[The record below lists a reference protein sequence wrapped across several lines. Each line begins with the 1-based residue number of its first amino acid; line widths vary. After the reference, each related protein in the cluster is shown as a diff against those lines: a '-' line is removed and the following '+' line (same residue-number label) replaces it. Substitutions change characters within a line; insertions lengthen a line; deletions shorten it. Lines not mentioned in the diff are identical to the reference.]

1 MMKIIYLIL
10 IVGLLCACNVA
21 SKKTQNEKEETMES
35 ITFNK
40 NGVLTPFAALPDSM
54 IDRVVWEKHYRKY
67 PERWE
72 QAFNF
77 LVHTNLDSLP
87 LGRIDLS
94 DDIYITISEYRTKE
108 PEDALYEVHKK
119 YIDVQYLISGSE
131 YIGILW
137 DTALLKEMQSYDEEK
152 DIAFYASDGGIQRKA
167 TPENFF
173 IFFPQDAHRPC
184 VKDMKQAMVK
194 KLVVKIKVD

>member
-1 MMKIIYLIL
+1 M

-94 DDIYITISEYRTKE
+94 DDIYITISEYETKE
-108 PEDALYEVHKK
+108 PGDALYEAHRK
-119 YIDVQYLISGSE
+119 YIDIQYLISGSE
-131 YIGILW
+131 YIGILR
-137 DTALLKEMQSYDEEK
+137 DTTLLKEMQPYNEEK
-152 DIAFYASDGGIQRKA
+152 DIAFYTSNGGTLRKA
-167 TPENFF
+167 TPGNFF
-173 IFFPQDAHRPC
+173 IFFPQDVHRPC
-184 VKDMKQAMVK
+184 VKEKEQVTVK
-194 KLVVKIKVD
+194 KLVVKMKVD

>member
-1 MMKIIYLIL
+1 MKAIFFVIMT
-10 IVGLLCACNVA
+10 GLLCGCKMA
-21 SKKTQNEKEETMES
+21 SKKMENQKEETMKC
-35 ITFNK
+35 IAFAK
-40 NGVLTPFAALPDSM
+40 NSVSTSFSAFPDSV
-54 IDRVVWEKHYRKY
+54 IDVIAWKKHYQTY

-72 QAFNF
+72 QAFGY
-77 LVHTNLDSLP
+77 LCRTNLDSLP

-94 DDIYITISEYRTKE
+94 DDVYITVSKYQTKE
-108 PEDALYEVHKK
+108 PIDALYEAHKK

-131 YIGILW
+131 YIGLQR
-137 DTALLKEMQSYDEEK
+137 DATLLNEVRSYNEEN
-152 DIAFYASDGGIQRKA
+152 DIAFYTSERGDFRKA

-184 VKDMKQAMVK
+184 VKDTESANVK

>member
-1 MMKIIYLIL
+1 MKIVYLIS
-10 IVGLLCACNVA
+10 IVGLLCACNAA
-21 SKKTQNEKEETMES
+21 SKKTQNEKEEAMKS
-35 ITFNK
+35 ITFNN
-40 NGVLTPFAALPDSM
+40 NGVMTPFAALPDS
-54 IDRVVWEKHYRKY
+54 ITDLAVWAKHYQKY

-77 LVHTNLDSLP
+77 LAHTNLDSLP

-108 PEDALYEVHKK
+108 PEDAFYEAHKK

-131 YIGILW
+131 YIGILR
-137 DTALLKEMQSYDEEK
+137 DTVLLKEMQPYDEEK
-152 DIAFYASDGGIQRKA
+152 DIAFYASDGGTLRKA
-167 TPENFF
+167 TPGNFF
-173 IFFPQDAHRPC
+173 IFFPQDVHRPC
-184 VKDMKQAMVK
+184 VKDMEQAMVK

>member
-10 IVGLLCACNVA
+10 LVGLLCACNAA
-21 SKKTQNEKEETMES
+21 SKKTQNEKEEAMES
-35 ITFNK
+35 ITFN

-54 IDRVVWEKHYRKY
+54 IDRVAWEKHYRKH

-77 LVHTNLDSLP
+77 LAHTNLDSLP

-108 PEDALYEVHKK
+108 PEDALYEAHKK

-131 YIGILW
+131 YIGILR
-137 DTALLKEMQSYDEEK
+137 DTALLKEMQPYDEEK
-152 DIAFYASDGGIQRKA
+152 DIAFYASDGGTLRKA
-167 TPENFF
+167 IRETFLF
-173 IFFPQDAHRPC
+173 SSLRMRTAH
-184 VKDMKQAMVK
+184 V
-194 KLVVKIKVD
+194 